1 MAQIEFD
8 FRKVHSIYN
17 KNTTFT
23 GKCTNFMLTNA
34 KKDIWRWQRN
44 RQKASMASAAQK
56 QQNTNNLPSIKKRSD
71 SREPLQLLYPRAE
84 SNRNRQNRNLKFY
97 PLNYGGFKNF
107 GCEFSHFLRI
117 SPH

>member
-1 MAQIEFD
+1 MT
-8 FRKVHSIYN
+8 
-17 KNTTFT
+17 KNISHPF
-23 GKCTNFMLTNA
+23 
-34 KKDIWRWQRN
+34 
-44 RQKASMASAAQK
+44 
-56 QQNTNNLPSIKKRSD
+56 
-71 SREPLQLLYPRAE
+71 LYPRAE